1 VQAVAA
7 LVGHTQFI
15 GSVSVHVRPSAGPAA
30 VELWEVRLSARMQHL
45 LDDLDNLEGGAGL
58 PTWAL
63 GRTHRYGVAVMN
75 HKRKTTF
82 TEQCK
87 ELHRTG
93 LPGITVYDS
102 R

>member
-1 VQAVAA
+1 
-7 LVGHTQFI
+7 
-15 GSVSVHVRPSAGPAA
+15 
-30 VELWEVRLSARMQHL
+30 MQHL
-45 LDDLDNLEGGAGL
+45 LDDLDNFGGRRRLAYMGH
-58 PTWAL
+58 L
-63 GRTHRYGVAVMN
+63 GELTFRYGVAAMN
-75 HKRKTTF
+75 HKRNTAF

>member
-1 VQAVAA
+1 MQAVAA
-7 LVGHTQFI
+7 LVGLTQFI

-45 LDDLDNLEGGAGL
+45 LDDLDNFGGRRRLAYMGH
-58 PTWAL
+58 L
-63 GRTHRYGVAVMN
+63 GELTFRYGVAAMN
-75 HKRKTTF
+75 H
-82 TEQCK
+82 K